1 MRGFIRRQGNPPR
14 HNMKAKPMTNP
25 MTARILQSIT
35 QPKPAAPAP
44 KPADAKPDWTQLD
57 PDTLSPELRKAYD
70 DYKAA
75 NRAAQTARQVF
86 EAMMTN
92 AIDPLDTEKVIFGYN
107 FGKLSLAIVPADK
120 PKRRT
125 AAVSLADYLASKA

>member
-1 MRGFIRRQGNPPR
+1 
-14 HNMKAKPMTNP
+14 
-25 MTARILQSIT
+25 
-35 QPKPAAPAP
+35 
-44 KPADAKPDWTQLD
+44 
-57 PDTLSPELRKAYD
+57 
-70 DYKAA
+70 
-75 NRAAQTARQVF
+75 
-86 EAMMTN
+86 MMTN

>member
-14 HNMKAKPMTNP
+14 HNMKAKPMTVPAN
-25 MTARILQSIT
+25 ARILSAIT

-75 NRAAQTARQVF
+75 NRAAQTAR
-86 EAMMTN
+86 ES
-92 AIDPLDTEKVIFGYN
+92 DPGSPDRPRRG
-107 FGKLSLAIVPADK
+107 ARPPPRPASPAPD
-120 PKRRT
+120 PPPSSRLR
-125 AAVSLADYLASKA
+125 

>member
-1 MRGFIRRQGNPPR
+1 
-14 HNMKAKPMTNP
+14 MTVPAN
-25 MTARILQSIT
+25 ARILSAIT
-35 QPKPAAPAP
+35 QPKPTAPAP

-57 PDTLSPELRKAYD
+57 PDTLSADLRKAYD

-75 NRAAQTARQVF
+75 NKAAQTMRNVF
-86 EAMMTN
+86 EAKMTN

-120 PKRRT
+120 PRKPS
-125 AAVSLADYLASKA
+125 AAVSLADFIGKR

>member
-1 MRGFIRRQGNPPR
+1 
-14 HNMKAKPMTNP
+14 MKATTMTNP

-57 PDTLSPELRKAYD
+57 PDTLSPDLRKAYD
-70 DYKAA
+70 EYKAA
-75 NRAAQTARQVF
+75 AKAAAILRTTF
-86 EAMMTN
+86 EALMTN
-92 AIDPLDTEKVIFGYN
+92 AIDPLDGEKLAFGYK

-125 AAVSLADYLASKA
+125 AALSLADYLASKA

>member
-1 MRGFIRRQGNPPR
+1 
-14 HNMKAKPMTNP
+14 MTDP

-35 QPKPAAPAP
+35 QPKPAAPAS

-57 PDTLSPELRKAYD
+57 PDTLSADLRKAYD

-75 NRAAQTARQVF
+75 NKAAQTMRNVF

-107 FGKLSLAIVPADK
+107 FGKLSLAIVPAYK

-125 AAVSLADYLASKA
+125 AAISLADYLASKA

>member
-1 MRGFIRRQGNPPR
+1 
-14 HNMKAKPMTNP
+14 MTVPAN
-25 MTARILQSIT
+25 ARILSAIT
-35 QPKPAAPAP
+35 KPIVESPKPAP
-44 KPADAKPDWTQLD
+44 KADAKPDWTQLD
-57 PDTLSPELRKAYD
+57 PDTLSPDLRKAYD

-86 EAMMTN
+86 EALMTN

>member
-1 MRGFIRRQGNPPR
+1 
-14 HNMKAKPMTNP
+14 MKAKPMTVPAN
-25 MTARILQSIT
+25 ARILSAIT